1 MNYKLKYDDLVA
13 KNLLLTK
20 KNEDLLKEQEIKLS
34 DYMNSYYHMYKMVE
48 LIYDDNGKVVDYC
61 FKNVSETFL
70 KYLHLTKDE
79 IINKKGSEI
88 HGTIETYWLETYEE
102 VVKTG
107 KSAIYENYNTDKKKF
122 YELYAWKVSEKEVA
136 VLFNDI
142 TARKKDFLDAKDT
155 TNEIVALNIS
165 KDKLLSVIAHDL
177 RSPFN
182 VILGYSKLLIENA
195 TDKENVED
203 TLKYSSVL
211 YSKAKETLVLLDNL
225 LEWGNSQNGY
235 INFRPEKTL
244 ISTIIRET
252 IQNLLPTATIKD
264 ISINYISD
272 VPYHVVSD
280 VVMLKSIL
288 RNLISN
294 AIKYTHLKGEITIT
308 VSQITDY
315 CQVMVS
321 DNGIGIDLSIQSNLF
336 NSNTNVTTKGT
347 EGERGAGLGLLICK
361 EFVKKNDGEIKVVS
375 TPGKGSDFVF
385 TLPLGL

>member
-1 MNYKLKYDDLVA
+1 MNYKLKYDDLVS
-13 KNLLLTK
+13 KNLLLSK
-20 KNEDLLKEQEIKLS
+20 KNEALRKEQEIKLP
-34 DYMNSYYHMYKMVE
+34 DHLNSYYHMYKMVE
-48 LIYDDNGKVVDYC
+48 LIYDDNGKIVDYR

-88 HGTIETYWLETYEE
+88 HGPIETYWLETYEE

-107 KSAIYENYNTDKKKF
+107 KSAIYENYSTDKKIF

-142 TARKKDFLDAKDT
+142 TARKNSYLDTSDT

-195 TDKENVED
+195 TEEENLED

-244 ISTIIRET
+244 ISTIIKET
-252 IQNLLPTATIKD
+252 IQSLLPTATIKD
-264 ISINYISD
+264 ISINYVSE

-288 RNLISN
+288 RNLITN
-294 AIKYTHLKGEITIT
+294 AIKYTNLKGKITIS

-321 DNGIGIDLSIQSNLF
+321 DNGIGIDLSTQSNLF
-336 NSNTNVTTKGT
+336 NNNTNVTTKGT
-347 EGERGAGLGLLICK
+347 QGERGSGLGLLICK